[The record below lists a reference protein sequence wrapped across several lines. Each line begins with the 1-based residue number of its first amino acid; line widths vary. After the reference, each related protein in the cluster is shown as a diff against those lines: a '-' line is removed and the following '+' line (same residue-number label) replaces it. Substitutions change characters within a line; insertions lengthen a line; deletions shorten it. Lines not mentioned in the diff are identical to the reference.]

1 MSSLFVRFSYI
12 IFLVPS
18 ERSIQ
23 VDLYEKIKELAA
35 SRKISIRQL
44 EEKLNIA
51 NGTIRRWSKSN
62 PSTGAISKVADYFH
76 VSVDYLLGREEQ
88 TAPRFSPELLD
99 AIDNAEGF
107 SGKPLDDHDKEI
119 IKGLLAAY
127 LAGKNK

>member
-1 MSSLFVRFSYI
+1 MLVFNNIKSLAKKQGKSIKTVALDI
-12 IFLVPS
+12 GLS
-18 ERSIQ
+18 ENAIYGWKKTKPKAD
-23 VDLYEKIKELAA
+23 DLA
-35 SRKISIRQL
+35 
-44 EEKLNIA
+44 
-51 NGTIRRWSKSN
+51 
-62 PSTGAISKVADYFH
+62 KVADYFH

-88 TAPRFSPELLD
+88 PAPRFSPELLD